1 VSVSRYFRTA
11 FAIFSIVAAG
21 AMLFVA
27 TNLIRKNSPKQV
39 AAEVRY
45 SPPTRPSPGASS
57 SDSDSKS
64 FIGGVGIVE
73 PFGETVVIGSER
85 SGVVEEIK
93 VQPGDFVEKGAVLLR
108 LDQRSAFADVEVAK
122 SELLAQECRLAELK
136 AQVANQKARYEAA
149 QAVVEQTT
157 LAESNAKEEFE
168 RAMAVFNK
176 QVLSEEEV
184 DNRRLLWEV
193 AKRRSSESRAMLMEA
208 KASLDLL
215 AGEPIAP
222 TIEVQKAAIA
232 QAQAMLF
239 KAQTDLE
246 LRSIKAPI
254 SGSILSVKIR
264 VGEFV
269 AASVVATP
277 FIAMG
282 VIDPL
287 TVRVDIDE
295 SEIPRFHAGLKAYAS
310 LRGQPDVRVPLE
322 YLRTEPLVIPKRSL
336 TGTVIERVDTR
347 VLQVIYSV
355 SPTVLKAVVGQQVD
369 VYIEEDAT
377 TKQAPVMGT

>member
-1 VSVSRYFRTA
+1 VSRYLRTA
-11 FAIFSIVAAG
+11 FAIFSVVAA
-21 AMLFVA
+21 AVMLFVA

-39 AAEVRY
+39 DAEVRY
-45 SPPTRPSPGASS
+45 SPPTSPST
-57 SDSDSKS
+57 DSTLNENNSKS
-64 FIGGVGIVE
+64 FIGGVGIIE
-73 PFGETVVIGSER
+73 PFGETVVIGSEG

-93 VQPGDFVEKGAVLLR
+93 VRPGDLVEKGAVLLR
-108 LDQRSAFADVEVAK
+108 LDQRSAIADVEVAK
-122 SELLAQECRLAELK
+122 AELLAQECRLAELK
-136 AQVANQKARYEAA
+136 AQVANQRARYEAA

-193 AKRRSSESRAMLMEA
+193 AKRRSSESRALLMEA
-208 KASLDLL
+208 KANLDLL
-215 AGEPIAP
+215 AGEPVAP

-232 QAQAMLF
+232 QAKAMLF
-239 KAQTDLE
+239 RAETDLE
-246 LRSIKAPI
+246 IRSIKAPI
-254 SGSILSVKIR
+254 SGTILSVKIR
-264 VGEFV
+264 IGEFV
-269 AASVVATP
+269 PASVVATP

-295 SEIPRFHAGLKAYAS
+295 SEIPRFHPGLKAYAS
-310 LRGQPDVRVPLE
+310 LRGQPDARVPLE
-322 YLRTEPLVIPKRSL
+322 YLRTEPLVIPKKSL

-355 SPTVLKAVVGQQVD
+355 SPSVLKAVVGQQVD
-369 VYIEEDAT
+369 VYIEEDKTANET
-377 TKQAPVMGT
+377 VVKGS

>member
-1 VSVSRYFRTA
+1 MSRYLRTA
-11 FAIFSIVAAG
+11 FAIFSVVAAG
-21 AMLFVA
+21 VMLFVA

-39 AAEVRY
+39 VAEVRY
-45 SPPTRPSPGASS
+45 SPPTRPGLGASS
-57 SDSDSKS
+57 NASDSKS

-108 LDQRSAFADVEVAK
+108 LDQRSAIADVEVAK

-136 AQVANQKARYEAA
+136 AQVANQRARYEAA
-149 QAVVEQTT
+149 QAVVEQTS

-168 RAMAVFNK
+168 RALAVFNK

-193 AKRRSSESRAMLMEA
+193 AKRRSSESRALLMEA

-239 KAQTDLE
+239 KAQTDLD
-246 LRSIKAPI
+246 LRSIKSPI
-254 SGSILSVKIR
+254 SGTILSVKIR

-310 LRGQPDVRVPLE
+310 LRGQADVRVPLD

-355 SPTVLKAVVGQQVD
+355 SPKILKAVVGQQVD
-369 VYIEEDAT
+369 VYIEEDVTAKESAAT
-377 TKQAPVMGT
+377 GN